1 MGTVGSGDGSSRLT
15 TLVGDHIMPRIYHDL
30 DPFLWQITDTFGI
43 RWYSMAY
50 LLGFLLTRWYLGRA
64 TDRGEILNMTQ
75 DRLDTWILASFLGAL
90 LGARFFHVFVFEY
103 SHYGF
108 DPMRWIAVWRG
119 GLAYHGGLV
128 GVVLATY
135 WFSRKYQVPFLQVAD
150 RAVIPIAIALGAGR
164 IANFINAEMPGTL
177 YDGPF
182 CVDYSMNPH
191 LARPPEGCRH
201 PTQLYEMTKNWVLAG
216 FLFLQLRRFRP
227 RDGIV
232 FWSFIGL
239 YGAIRFSL
247 MFLRDEERIFAGLT
261 QSQIFS
267 GSMALIA
274 IIAITVLLRR
284 PLSEPGRAKR

>member
-1 MGTVGSGDGSSRLT
+1 
-15 TLVGDHIMPRIYHDL
+15 MPRIYHDL
-30 DPFLWQITDTFGI
+30 DPFLWQITDTLGI

-50 LLGFLLTRWYLGRA
+50 FLGFVVTRWYLGRA
-64 TDRGEILNMTQ
+64 AARGEIRNMTK
-75 DRLDTWILASFLGAL
+75 DRLDIWVFTSFLGAL
-90 LGARFFHVFVFEY
+90 LGARFFHVFVFEF
-103 SHYGF
+103 HRYGF
-108 DPMRWIAVWRG
+108 DPSAWIAVWRG

-128 GVVLATY
+128 GVALATY
-135 WFSRKYQVPFLQVAD
+135 WFSRKYRVPFLRLAD

-177 YDGPF
+177 YHGPF

-191 LARPPEGCRH
+191 LRRPPEGCRH
-201 PTQLYEMTKNWVLAG
+201 PTQLYEMAKNWVLAG

-239 YGAIRFSL
+239 YGAIRFNL
-247 MFLRDEERIFAGLT
+247 MYLRDEERILAGLT

-267 GSMALIA
+267 GGMAVMAVIA
-274 IIAITVLLRR
+274 IIVLPRR
-284 PLSEPGRAKR
+284 PVLEPVQGKR